1 MRLQRQWLT
10 RVADTEAEAATKLG
24 SFRFT
29 RGTLVCCF
37 TWPHVFMQVGVPGDN
52 NCQFHA
58 LVDQL
63 KQLRPTIQ
71 MRSPYGT
78 IASIGCMPMQ
88 TCIWRSIIEI
98 HARPLL
104 TLLCLLQLDHPNG
117 DNSLLCE
124 AVVATTIYRY
134 GHIYDDYD
142 FDTYLRIMRRHG
154 EHANSTVY
162 RTHSISNSMWVAD
175 NEWGDDWTLLA
186 FSAENKIRVR
196 VVSSASNQVSDAHC
210 APPHYCTTPQYCA
223 LSECC
228 KLAVSSAARTEQES
242 KTE

>member
-1 MRLQRQWLT
+1 
-10 RVADTEAEAATKLG
+10 
-24 SFRFT
+24 
-29 RGTLVCCF
+29 
-37 TWPHVFMQVGVPGDN
+37 
-52 NCQFHA
+52 
-58 LVDQL
+58 
-63 KQLRPTIQ
+63 

-117 DNSLLCE
+117 DNSLLRE

-228 KLAVSSAARTEQES
+228 TLSEYCALPHCTMPHCNVLCLSTVLYLGFCASWQPHSSLACPKQLRTNLGHSQYATTNTNSFEAREEEPVPTGQEGCHS
-242 KTE
+242 K